1 MDYKLGNI
9 CHIEIPAGDLGKSKE
24 FYGTLFN
31 WTFQPMNETY
41 EFFNDGVNGGALDTD
56 ARPSRDGAILVLY
69 CEDIDAKLGEIEKA
83 GGKTVKGKTQIPG
96 HGAHYAYFEDPAG
109 NRMGLYAPAK

>member
-1 MDYKLGNI
+1 MNSTPASSTFI
-9 CHIEIPAGDLGKSKE
+9 TTPAEITTSRLAGWQ
-24 FYGTLFN
+24 F
-31 WTFQPMNETY
+31 WY
-41 EFFNDGVNGGALDTD
+41 ESGALDTD